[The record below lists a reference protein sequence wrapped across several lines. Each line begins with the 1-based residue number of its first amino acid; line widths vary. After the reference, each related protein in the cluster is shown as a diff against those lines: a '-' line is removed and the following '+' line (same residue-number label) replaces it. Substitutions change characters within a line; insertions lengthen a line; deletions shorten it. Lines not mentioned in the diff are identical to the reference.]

1 MNAWGEPNQ
10 EARSIILPGEVGSQ
24 IQPRLTAE
32 GIRQLIRD
40 LRDRNQRIP
49 NYILVSEYDRRDL
62 NQDVLG
68 MSTTPVAD
76 ADKRPEHDG
85 EAIAILEGVMV
96 RSHPDIPRGR
106 ARLIYPPLAVENQPG
121 TGRIITYFGQKDVG

>member
-1 MNAWGEPNQ
+1 MSPWGEPNQ

-24 IQPRLTAE
+24 FQPRLTAE

-40 LRDRNQRIP
+40 LRDRKQRIP
-49 NYILVSEYDRRDL
+49 SYILVSEYDRRDL
-62 NQDVLG
+62 NQDVL
-68 MSTTPVAD
+68 SISSTPVSKAD
-76 ADKRPEHDG
+76 QRPEHDG

-106 ARLIYPPLAVENQPG
+106 ARLIYPPV
-121 TGRIITYFGQKDVG
+121 VG

>member
-1 MNAWGEPNQ
+1 MSGV
-10 EARSIILPGEVGSQ
+10 ILPGEVGSQ
-24 IQPRLTAE
+24 FQPRLTAE

-40 LRDRNQRIP
+40 IRDRKERIP
-49 NYILVSEYDRRDL
+49 SYILVSEYDRRDL

-85 EAIAILEGVMV
+85 QAIAILEGVMV
-96 RSHPDIPRGR
+96 RSHPDVPRGR
-106 ARLIYPPLAVENQPG
+106 ARLIYPPLLDQNVPS
-121 TGRIITYFGQKDVG
+121 TGKIIIG

>member
-1 MNAWGEPNQ
+1 MSPWGEPSQ

-24 IQPRLTAE
+24 IEPRLTAE

-40 LRDRNQRIP
+40 LRDRKQRIP
-49 NYILVSEYDRRDL
+49 SYILVSEYDRRDL
-62 NQDVLG
+62 NQDVL
-68 MSTTPVAD
+68 SISSTPVSKAD
-76 ADKRPEHDG
+76 QRPEHDG

-106 ARLIYPPLAVENQPG
+106 ARLIYPPVLDQNLPG
-121 TGRIITYFGQKDVG
+121 TGKIIVG